1 MRQYTT
7 SEPPN
12 SYDKEGNTKR
22 NEEPSLDWQ
31 RRWQIHKLHKYNRRH
46 ITKKD
51 YPQWYLDNPTEY
63 NTPKRPLPESTTP
76 ETYFHDSDFN
86 CDPYYNPQLYDKTT
100 LTFKHQECT
109 PFEEYIRKTGMNIS
123 TEPRHRSKTVQPIP
137 NYDQDAEHVTEIIV
151 DLPQDNLRPILK
163 NQGSHA
169 TAPHSPSREQST
181 NPIRAGIIRSPTMDV
196 APDSHQ
202 HKDIAHRTTN
212 EAVDLAQ
219 NTHNPETITSKPT
232 TKCIKRS
239 LLLEP
244 PTLSET
250 QVSHPILNSQLEDD
264 TDFDRHIIADVTNMQ
279 SGSPSGAANGAPQ
292 QDTPRSYLPQQTA
305 EYPRN
310 NESPTRET
318 NVYPSL
324 SSRQTENEVEDPRPL
339 TSAATNTQS
348 GFPPGVVNDSPS
360 QDEPQ
365 SYPLAQIAEFLTR
378 DPITK
383 EECIPIFSAVSLK
396 KKKKMLFAPMDF
408 QDLTLDALI
417 DSGAL
422 VNCISETD
430 YNKIIQMSPKDVVK
444 ELEPPP
450 FKLQVANGD
459 IETPTK
465 TIILQFEIGD
475 WNFKETFIVA
485 KRLTGPILGLT
496 FLKNNSAILDVSQG
510 LLHFPHLT
518 YSIETDEY
526 TRNRKLYKV
535 QIKNPLTIPPET
547 TQTITGS
554 TDTPSNVDTTG
565 VINPATN
572 HCSGDPLVV
581 ASSISTASNRKI
593 DIRVTNTTPTPF
605 TIKRNTTIAEFKI
618 LSPEEAK
625 ELRPL
630 NTAALKVLT
639 EDDSEEALVYINE
652 LLKTSEKP
660 SNNQNFWFPTPDNP
674 GDPSTHT
681 PIQSRI
687 LREIKELEEIQKLD
701 PNNNTEDREVFLKN
715 FKWDDSQLTEN
726 DQKDIEEI
734 LIEFNDIFARH
745 RLDIGINHD
754 FKIKLTP
761 KTDDPVYSQ
770 SLPCPINL
778 KEDLTVELALMH
790 YFGIITTLPFSK
802 YASPIFA
809 QRKPNGRLRLLV
821 DLRKINNLI
830 SDDYINNNHPVS
842 TLTVA
847 AQHLAGKKLFCKL
860 DCSQAYHVLQM
871 ADQKS
876 VQLLAF
882 NFASRTFAYLR
893 LAQGLSRSLSSF
905 SSFMR
910 EYLDKAIKADKC
922 AQYVDDIGIATNT
935 PEELKNNLREVFQCI
950 RAAGLRLTM
959 AKCQFGAKEVEFLGR
974 TISPAGVAPQSHK
987 IQKHLQTIKFP
998 RTKKGLQ
1005 RYIGFVNYYRNY
1017 IPRLS
1022 EKIAPFHEL
1031 IKSDKPVKIDQ
1042 DLISNFEDIN
1052 KSLDNACGLWLK
1064 QPLPNRQ
1071 YVLMTDA
1078 SFKNAGYALMT
1089 EEDPEQKI
1097 TSTKKTYA
1105 PVAFGSK
1112 TFSPSQLKM
1121 SIYAKEFLA
1130 IYFAFMEYSHILW
1143 GSSKPTIVLTDN
1155 KSVTR
1160 FFQTKMIPP
1169 SLWNAC
1175 DFVLQFHF
1183 KIAHVPGRMNTA
1195 ADFLSRLDISPKEKV
1210 LLQIR
1215 EDIQTTPIQVNI
1227 QSSDIHEEDQF
1238 YFLPE
1243 DDSETEED
1251 IWERKQQARKQIYS
1265 PYKKSTDP
1273 MNETDQTISQPENL
1287 PLVCNNIQDPE
1298 QEQRRL
1304 LHNDTSFP
1312 RSLRPHQDQDPVLR
1326 NLKLKI
1332 LKEPYDT
1339 QLLNDDPR
1347 AAKYLTQDDR
1357 IIIKDGLLYRQYF
1370 GDTGKVKY
1378 LQVLLP
1384 QQLVDEFIQ
1393 HHHGKFGKHPGIAK
1407 TIQQCREKYYFP
1419 GLAAR
1424 IATHITQCP
1433 ECAQTKRTPNANI
1446 TPPLIDMSKVA
1457 LGPEDALQMD
1467 IVPFDDPSG
1476 GYTAV
1481 ITAMDVFSRY
1491 LFAYSVARVD
1501 TKTVTRVLTD
1511 IITRHCYLP
1520 TTIITDKGSQF
1531 ISEAMQQTTAVLGI
1545 QLKHA
1550 TTKHAQTIGILEKT
1564 HASLKESLKIMTGER
1579 RTMWHQ
1585 FLPMAVLNYNTS
1597 YHTSL
1602 GCEPSR
1608 VFHGRVPYNVL
1619 DLKYGIKPQASSTIN
1634 HEIAEGVLKQ
1644 TQQILNNSQQA
1655 LMQAYVRHKRYYD
1668 RKASAHPLVVN
1679 DYCYALHPKAHSQ
1692 ATKLPFREYL
1702 WTGPYIVVKTLPNNN
1717 YLIRKLQTNFTQI
1730 LHRIRLRPF
1739 ASSQKL
1745 PDITVPPKDYQQ
1757 DTEVTIQ
1764 HDDLFARAWEELYNE
1779 CPPQPENKQSP
1790 EPEIILPTPVTDNAP
1805 THPEPP
1811 SPNLAYE
1818 PEPTPTYPSDQAQ
1831 DPTVDLDDIPE
1842 ENTDTPK
1849 SPRKSQYNLRRNPT
1863 SNWKPDYAYYNALT
1877 ANSTSPAQSTG
1888 SLDDDPE
1895 FQVLADLGP
1904 DGSPRSEN

>member
-1 MRQYTT
+1 M
-7 SEPPN
+7 
-12 SYDKEGNTKR
+12 
-22 NEEPSLDWQ
+22 
-31 RRWQIHKLHKYNRRH
+31 
-46 ITKKD
+46 
-51 YPQWYLDNPTEY
+51 
-63 NTPKRPLPESTTP
+63 
-76 ETYFHDSDFN
+76 
-86 CDPYYNPQLYDKTT
+86 
-100 LTFKHQECT
+100 
-109 PFEEYIRKTGMNIS
+109 
-123 TEPRHRSKTVQPIP
+123 
-137 NYDQDAEHVTEIIV
+137 TEILV
-151 DLPQDNLRPILK
+151 DISQNNVKSILK
-163 NQGSHA
+163 NQGSYT
-169 TAPHSPSREQST
+169 TAPHSPPKDQPR

-202 HKDIAHRTTN
+202 HRNLTDRTTI
-212 EAVDLAQ
+212 EAVDLTSPTP
-219 NTHNPETITSKPT
+219 NSETNFSKPK
-232 TKCIKRS
+232 TKRIKRS
-239 LLLEP
+239 LLPEP
-244 PTLSET
+244 SVQYETHLSPT
-250 QVSHPILNSQLEDD
+250 ILNSQLEDEID
-264 TDFDRHIIADVTNMQ
+264 TDRHIIADATNMQ
-279 SGSPSGAANGAPQ
+279 SEFPSGAANGTPQ
-292 QDTPRSYLPQQTA
+292 QDVPKSYLPEQTA
-305 EYPRN
+305 EYQRN
-310 NESPTRET
+310 NKSPVREI
-318 NVYPSL
+318 NVHTSL
-324 SSRQTENEVEDPRPL
+324 SSRQTGNEVEDPRPL
-339 TSAATNTQS
+339 NPATTNTQS
-348 GFPPGVVNDSPS
+348 GSPTGVANDTPS

-365 SYPLAQIAEFLTR
+365 SYPLAQIAEYLTR

-430 YNKIIQMSPKDVVK
+430 YNKILQMSPKDIVK

-554 TDTPSNVDTTG
+554 TDIPSNVDTTG

-593 DIRVTNTTPTPF
+593 DIRVTNTTPTPY

-625 ELRPL
+625 ELKPL
-630 NTAALKVLT
+630 NTAALKVLA
-639 EDDSEEALVYINE
+639 EDDSEEAMVYINE

-660 SNNQNFWFPTPDNP
+660 SHNQNFWFPTPDHP
-674 GDPSTHT
+674 GDPATHT
-681 PIQSRI
+681 PIQNRI

-701 PNNNTEDREVFLKN
+701 PNNSEEERKAFLQS
-715 FKWDDSQLTEN
+715 FKWDDSQLSE
-726 DQKDIEEI
+726 DDKKDIEEI

-754 FKIKLTP
+754 FKIELTP
-761 KTDDPVYSQ
+761 KADDPVYSQ
-770 SLPCPINL
+770 SLACPINL

-842 TLTVA
+842 TLTDA

-871 ADQKS
+871 ADQTS

-935 PEELKNNLREVFQCI
+935 PEELKNNLREVFHCI
-950 RAAGLRLTM
+950 RAAGLRLSM

-1042 DLISNFEDIN
+1042 ELISNFEAIN

-1078 SFKNAGYALMT
+1078 SFRNAGYALMT

-1097 TSTKKTYA
+1097 TSTRKTYA

-1195 ADFLSRLDISPKEKV
+1195 ADFLS
-1210 LLQIR
+1210 
-1215 EDIQTTPIQVNI
+1215 
-1227 QSSDIHEEDQF
+1227 
-1238 YFLPE
+1238 
-1243 DDSETEED
+1243 
-1251 IWERKQQARKQIYS
+1251 
-1265 PYKKSTDP
+1265 
-1273 MNETDQTISQPENL
+1273 
-1287 PLVCNNIQDPE
+1287 
-1298 QEQRRL
+1298 
-1304 LHNDTSFP
+1304 
-1312 RSLRPHQDQDPVLR
+1312 
-1326 NLKLKI
+1326 
-1332 LKEPYDT
+1332 
-1339 QLLNDDPR
+1339 
-1347 AAKYLTQDDR
+1347 
-1357 IIIKDGLLYRQYF
+1357 
-1370 GDTGKVKY
+1370 
-1378 LQVLLP
+1378 
-1384 QQLVDEFIQ
+1384 
-1393 HHHGKFGKHPGIAK
+1393 
-1407 TIQQCREKYYFP
+1407 
-1419 GLAAR
+1419 
-1424 IATHITQCP
+1424 
-1433 ECAQTKRTPNANI
+1433 
-1446 TPPLIDMSKVA
+1446 
-1457 LGPEDALQMD
+1457 
-1467 IVPFDDPSG
+1467 
-1476 GYTAV
+1476 
-1481 ITAMDVFSRY
+1481 
-1491 LFAYSVARVD
+1491 
-1501 TKTVTRVLTD
+1501 
-1511 IITRHCYLP
+1511 
-1520 TTIITDKGSQF
+1520 
-1531 ISEAMQQTTAVLGI
+1531 
-1545 QLKHA
+1545 
-1550 TTKHAQTIGILEKT
+1550 
-1564 HASLKESLKIMTGER
+1564 
-1579 RTMWHQ
+1579 
-1585 FLPMAVLNYNTS
+1585 
-1597 YHTSL
+1597 
-1602 GCEPSR
+1602 
-1608 VFHGRVPYNVL
+1608 
-1619 DLKYGIKPQASSTIN
+1619 
-1634 HEIAEGVLKQ
+1634 
-1644 TQQILNNSQQA
+1644 
-1655 LMQAYVRHKRYYD
+1655 
-1668 RKASAHPLVVN
+1668 
-1679 DYCYALHPKAHSQ
+1679 
-1692 ATKLPFREYL
+1692 
-1702 WTGPYIVVKTLPNNN
+1702 
-1717 YLIRKLQTNFTQI
+1717 
-1730 LHRIRLRPF
+1730 
-1739 ASSQKL
+1739 
-1745 PDITVPPKDYQQ
+1745 
-1757 DTEVTIQ
+1757 
-1764 HDDLFARAWEELYNE
+1764 
-1779 CPPQPENKQSP
+1779 
-1790 EPEIILPTPVTDNAP
+1790 
-1805 THPEPP
+1805 
-1811 SPNLAYE
+1811 
-1818 PEPTPTYPSDQAQ
+1818 
-1831 DPTVDLDDIPE
+1831 
-1842 ENTDTPK
+1842 
-1849 SPRKSQYNLRRNPT
+1849 
-1863 SNWKPDYAYYNALT
+1863 
-1877 ANSTSPAQSTG
+1877 
-1888 SLDDDPE
+1888 
-1895 FQVLADLGP
+1895 
-1904 DGSPRSEN
+1904 

>member
-12 SYDKEGNTKR
+12 SYDKEGNTER

-109 PFEEYIRKTGMNIS
+109 PFEEYIRTTGMNIS

-137 NYDQDAEHVTEIIV
+137 NYDQDAEHVTKIIV

-232 TKCIKRS
+232 TKRIKRS

-264 TDFDRHIIADVTNMQ
+264 TDFGRHIMADATNMQ

-310 NESPTRET
+310 NENPTRET

-348 GFPPGVVNDSPS
+348 GFPPGVADDSPS

-701 PNNNTEDREVFLKN
+701 PNNNTEDREAFLKN

-821 DLRKINNLI
+821 DLRKINN
-830 SDDYINNNHPVS
+830 NHPVS
-842 TLTVA
+842 TLTDA

-974 TISPAGVAPQSHK
+974 TISPAGVAPQTHK

-1042 DLISNFEDIN
+1042 DLISNFEAIN
-1052 KSLDNACGLWLK
+1052 KSLDNACDLWLK

-1195 ADFLSRLDISPKEKV
+1195 ADFLSRLDINPKEKV

-1265 PYKKSTDP
+1265 PYQKSTDP

-1550 TTKHAQTIGILEKT
+1550 TTKHAQTIGILERT

-1739 ASSQKL
+1739 ASSRKL

-1764 HDDLFARAWEELYNE
+1764 HDDLFAMAWEELYNE

-1790 EPEIILPTPVTDNAP
+1790 EPEITLPTPVTDNAP

-1818 PEPTPTYPSDQAQ
+1818 PEPTPTYPSDQTQ